1 MEAWKTKVMSFFA
14 IKKAWLWIKHNWVVV
29 ALVLYTMV
37 MWFLFRR
44 NADAA
49 LEVLAAKKK
58 SYDEQIM
65 ILKKNH
71 HDEILKRNQLI
82 ETYQKVIDEIEK
94 KFEAQ
99 KRQLKEEE
107 KDRIKEIIVTSKR
120 KPDVIKNEIEKALGF
135 TFIAPTDS

>member
-135 TFIAPTDS
+135 TFIAPPDS

>member
-120 KPDVIKNEIEKALGF
+120 KPDVIKKEIEEAFGF
-135 TFIAPTDS
+135 TFVAPTDP